1 MATRRR
7 TRPHRPLRGRAPR
20 RRRSRWGAVNGH
32 CRTHG
37 PRLVKVALLDSKSK
51 MPLQKLPESAA
62 ILVWPPVAL
71 VDTLVSER
79 RFGSPS
85 CSPPRPP
92 VAGSFRT
99 ALLIAVPPSCG
110 LSFRP
115 FCFQAPWRPALDFN
129 IYMVKED
136 LNTTM
141 MSGPADRTTPAL
153 PSTKAVQL
161 LWVPLLKVLGGPYV
175 FGIIVISALS

>member
-1 MATRRR
+1 MPRERHYRAAT
-7 TRPHRPLRGRAPR
+7 
-20 RRRSRWGAVNGH
+20 
-32 CRTHG
+32 
-37 PRLVKVALLDSKSK
+37 RLVKVALLDLKSK

-62 ILVWPPVAL
+62 ILVRPPVAL

-92 VAGSFRT
+92 VAGSSRT
-99 ALLIAVPPSCG
+99 VLSIAVPPSCG

-115 FCFQAPWRPALDFN
+115 FCFQEPWGPALDFN
-129 IYMVKED
+129 NYMVKED
-136 LNTTM
+136 LHTTM
-141 MSGPADRTTPAL
+141 MCGQQARTTPAL
-153 PSTKAVQL
+153 PSTKAVQY
-161 LWVPLLKVLGGPYV
+161 LWVLLLIVLGGPYV